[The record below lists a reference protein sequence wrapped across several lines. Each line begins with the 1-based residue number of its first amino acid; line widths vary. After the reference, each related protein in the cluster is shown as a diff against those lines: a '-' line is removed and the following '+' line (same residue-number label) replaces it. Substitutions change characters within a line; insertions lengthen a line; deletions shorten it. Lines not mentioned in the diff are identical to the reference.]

1 MPEIRTRDEALVAV
15 DRGLAQWGTTMTGV
29 LTQAAAM
36 AGAARNEAD
45 SAVRRQTT
53 KLAALQA
60 QRASMPP
67 EADTR
72 AIDREIV
79 EAQAR
84 LRTAQQAAARVADVV
99 QKVGVLQRNHARSAE
114 TQIGAARADLSRRG
128 GHLTAYRASGGGG
141 GNGSGGSSSSSGTGT
156 PWLSGTGL
164 SDVDVTAADFSDNPI
179 LGSFGRGDT
188 SRADYRWAVET
199 WDGVVRPG
207 LARGMTRADFEA
219 RDAQRGAAPLRRT
232 AAVYDMFLGD
242 TDRLRLS
249 RKADGSLNVTNG
261 RHRIEIARELGISNL
276 PAQVIEP

>member
-45 SAVRRQTT
+45 SAVRRQAT
-53 KLAALQA
+53 KLAAFQA

-114 TQIGAARADLSRRG
+114 TQIDAARADLSRRG
-128 GHLTAYRASGGGG
+128 GHLT
-141 GNGSGGSSSSSGTGT
+141 
-156 PWLSGTGL
+156 
-164 SDVDVTAADFSDNPI
+164 
-179 LGSFGRGDT
+179 
-188 SRADYRWAVET
+188 
-199 WDGVVRPG
+199 
-207 LARGMTRADFEA
+207 
-219 RDAQRGAAPLRRT
+219 
-232 AAVYDMFLGD
+232 
-242 TDRLRLS
+242 
-249 RKADGSLNVTNG
+249 
-261 RHRIEIARELGISNL
+261 
-276 PAQVIEP
+276 